1 MSARETRAHQ
11 DAGFGDRGVVA
22 DQAAWGTGVLVL
34 GAPAKGLKPKGVL
47 GKLVFP
53 DSVLSLFQ

>member
-1 MSARETRAHQ
+1 M
-11 DAGFGDRGVVA
+11 
-22 DQAAWGTGVLVL
+22 VL